1 MGRKLDVQEVL
12 SALNRVS
19 GVRGSMFVTRDG
31 MVVVSDVDANI
42 DSDRIAAM
50 AATLAART
58 NDCLQ
63 RTDRGSLVQAM
74 LDATAGKVFMS
85 EAEKGIL
92 VLIADSDVNVGLVR
106 LEMRSAV
113 ERLKL

>member
-1 MGRKLDVQEVL
+1 MQEVL
-12 SALNRVS
+12 SGLNRLS

-31 MVVVSDVDANI
+31 MVAASDVGTDI
-42 DSDRIAAM
+42 DPDRIAAM

-58 NDCLQ
+58 NDCIQ
-63 RTDRGSLVQAM
+63 RTNRGRLVQAV
-74 LDATAGKVFMS
+74 LDATDGKVFMS